1 MRNLKLLYSVILIL
15 LVSFSFLFAQIV
27 NLEKEIELKS
37 LQSHELN
44 IRLKQCAGKDSILNS
59 SEFSILNKKMK
70 IINLNGDTINISDI
84 IKSNTL
90 VFRYSMTNCGACINQ
105 EMENIRNLKDQNR
118 IDTDKIIFLAYYQ
131 NLRDQIVSY
140 RSMDLDIPIYILTGN
155 DLGFPIE
162 KKNFPYYLVVDST
175 LCLRNLF
182 IPERNDPKLTMKYV
196 EKICN
201 NILN

>member
-1 MRNLKLLYSVILIL
+1 MRNLKLLYSVIFIL
-15 LVSFSFLFAQIV
+15 LVSFSLVFTQNV
-27 NLEKEIELKS
+27 NLKKEIELQSLKS
-37 LQSHELN
+37 HDLN
-44 IRLKQCAGKDSILNS
+44 IRLEQFAGKDRILNS

-70 IINLNGDTINISDI
+70 IINLNGDTIKITDV

-105 EMENIRNLKDQNR
+105 EMENIRNLKYQKR

-140 RSMDLDIPIYILTGN
+140 RSMDLNIPIYILTEN
-155 DLGFPIE
+155 DLGLPIE
-162 KKNFPYYLVVDST
+162 KKNFPYYFVVDST

-182 IPERNDPKLTMKYV
+182 IPERNDAELTMKYV

-201 NILN
+201 NVLK